1 MFSIKFWLLWFFWW
15 NCICVLI
22 FLRTFLSSLHF
33 CEVSS
38 VYYSFNPFS
47 VQFYCFPPMDFFSCH
62 CPCSVFIS
70 SKAKHESLLSEF
82 FQIWWNKLT
91 CFCLEVLYCVF
102 PFLAYL
108 SQILLVWPCVYRQ
121 RLSMQKLVKNLIAF
135 NELISAAFQ
144 TAFGFVNLQ
153 NVQGMSLTIASP
165 WQKLQL
171 TYLMQ
176 NFSSGF
182 WIWGRLGVCSFFM
195 NVSHMSVKVKFNSER
210 TFRCY
215 FIYWAERQA
224 FAALVVSSVS
234 IT

>member
-121 RLSMQKLVKNLIAF
+121 GLSMQKLVKNLIAF

-144 TAFGFVNLQ
+144 TAFGFAKCSRDVISYCKSMTKTSVDLFNAEFFLWLLNLRKTRGLLLLHECQ
-153 NVQGMSLTIASP
+153 P
-165 WQKLQL
+165 
-171 TYLMQ
+171 Y
-176 NFSSGF
+176 
-182 WIWGRLGVCSFFM
+182 
-195 NVSHMSVKVKFNSER
+195 VSKSQV
-210 TFRCY
+210 
-215 FIYWAERQA
+215 
-224 FAALVVSSVS
+224 
-234 IT
+234 